1 MRREDGVVGAQ
12 VDAGVAQAVKD
23 ATLAQTAI
31 STADIVS
38 VGPMGPEI

>member
-1 MRREDGVVGAQ
+1 LRREDGVVCAQ

-31 STADIVS
+31 STADIAS